1 MASYCTRVSFNVI
14 SQAPVA
20 LGIGSTIFD
29 DPCLVS
35 VPAGHATVSESV
47 SVDGELTVT
56 CIGPTPVNDFEADEA
71 SGSWR
76 SPVHVWESAAG
87 CAGAA
92 ALDPLVDGVVVVVVV
107 VVAVVAVAT
116 DVTVLGGV
124 AAAGVVEVALAAER
138 VALGTMSLEA
148 AEVVSVFGDVVV
160 DVVGIVV
167 DVVGV
172 VPFP

>member
-20 LGIGSTIFD
+20 SGIGSTIFD
-29 DPCLVS
+29 DPTLVS
-35 VPAGHATVSESV
+35 VSAGHATVSERV
-47 SVDGELTVT
+47 SVDGEVTDT
-56 CIGPTPVNDFEADEA
+56 CIGPAPVNDFEADEA

-76 SPVHVWESAAG
+76 SPVHVWGSAAG

-92 ALDPLVDGVVVVVVV
+92 ALDPLVDGVTVV
-107 VVAVVAVAT
+107 T

-124 AAAGVVEVALAAER
+124 TGVAGVVEVAVVVGR
-138 VALGTMSLEA
+138 VALGTMSFEA
-148 AEVVSVFGDVVV
+148 AEVVPPFVVNNDVDVVV
-160 DVVGIVV
+160 DVV
-167 DVVGV
+167 DVVVV